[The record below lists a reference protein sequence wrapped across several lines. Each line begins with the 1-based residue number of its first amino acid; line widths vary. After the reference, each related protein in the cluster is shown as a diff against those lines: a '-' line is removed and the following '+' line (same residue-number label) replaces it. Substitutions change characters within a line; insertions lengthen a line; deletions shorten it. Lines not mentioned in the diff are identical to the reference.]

1 MTMPVE
7 PATGTPAPGT
17 GDPSQQPTAPNPDP
31 GQQPATGSADWATT
45 FEGLTPAE
53 VKEKLDHARTWESRA
68 KRNKDALDKLKANGK
83 PAEGAP
89 LPEDVQAQLDEAV
102 SAREAAEARAVE
114 LTYQTTVTRIAGQ
127 VGADAEALLDSQ
139 AFRDAV
145 SEELDED
152 GFDDDELKA
161 AVAKVAKEFAG
172 KPRFSAAPTGPA
184 RSGTEI
190 NGGPPGLRQI
200 TEAELAAMTPEQIV
214 AAQEAGQLNALLGRT

>member
-7 PATGTPAPGT
+7 PATGDPAPAT
-17 GDPSQQPTAPNPDP
+17 GDASQQQIDPTEPTQ
-31 GQQPATGSADWATT
+31 QQPATGDDWGSL
-45 FEGLTPAE
+45 FEGMSPAE
-53 VKEKLDHARTWESRA
+53 VRRALDNSRKWETRAKSNKAKLDELQATS
-68 KRNKDALDKLKANGK
+68 L
-83 PAEGAP
+83 PAEGE
-89 LPEDVQAQLDEAV
+89 EDWKAKYEAEQARASEAE
-102 SAREAAEARAVE
+102 SRAVE
-114 LTYQTTVTRIAGQ
+114 LTYETTVTRIAAQ

-139 AFRDAV
+139 KFRDAV
-145 SEELDED
+145 AKELDED

-161 AVAKVAKEFAG
+161 AVAKHAKEFAK
-172 KPRFSAAPTGPA
+172 KPRYAAVPTGPA